1 MNKVIKLNKGT
12 LAFDFG
18 SSSGRLILGVFD
30 ENQNKISIKEIHR
43 FENRSVTLN
52 KNEYWDFLYLF
63 NELKKGLKKAFL
75 EKNVEIMSLGI
86 DTWGVDYGW
95 IDENGDLLYNP
106 VCYRDQRTEMII
118 NDVHSKISKYDLFK
132 ESGNQFYPFNTLYQ
146 IYYDLYKKK
155 ILEKGA
161 KKFLFLPNLFAY
173 YLTGKESWEYT
184 IASTSGLLNSKNR
197 TWSKDIFR
205 RLGISQEITGEIKE
219 SGSILGKIKPEIIE
233 ELGIN
238 NLEVILTASHDS
250 AAAAAGAPLKNKN
263 SLYIINGTWSLL
275 GIERETPILT
285 EEAFINNIINEGGV
299 DKKVRILKMIPGL
312 WILQQLRKNFND
324 RNLDIGYEKF
334 GETAE
339 NSSINSFVNL
349 EDERFLYTKNMEKEI
364 REYCIETKQI
374 IPETEADLLKTAY
387 NSLKKQY
394 KKGVDTIEKVTN
406 IKFEDFIAIGG
417 GIQDKFL
424 CQEIAN
430 ELGREIKTGPIEAS
444 AFGNITTQF
453 ISLGLIENHEK
464 AREIIE
470 NSSEISI
477 YYPRQE
483 VC

>member
-1 MNKVIKLNKGT
+1 MNKGT

-18 SSSGRLILGVFD
+18 SSSGRLILGVLD
-30 ENQNKISIKEIHR
+30 ENKNRISIKEIHR

-63 NELKKGLKKAFL
+63 NELKIGLKKAFL
-75 EKNVEIMSLGI
+75 EKNVEILSLGI

-106 VCYRDQRTEMII
+106 ICYRDLRTEII
-118 NDVHSKISKYDLFK
+118 IDEVHSKISKYELFK

-146 IYYDLYKKK
+146 IYYDLYRKK

-184 IASTSGLLNSKNR
+184 IASTSGLLNSKDR
-197 TWSKDIFR
+197 TWSNDIFR
-205 RLGISQEITGEIKE
+205 KLGIPQVIAGDIKE
-219 SGSILGKIKPEIIE
+219 SGTILGKIKTEIIE

-238 NLEVILTASHDS
+238 NVEVILTASHDS
-250 AAAAAGAPLKNKN
+250 AAAAAGASLKNKN

-275 GIERETPILT
+275 GIERQTAILT
-285 EEAFINNIINEGGV
+285 EEAFRNNIINEGGV
-299 DKKVRILKMIPGL
+299 DKTVRVLKMIPGL
-312 WILQQLRKNFND
+312 WILQQLRKNFNE

-334 GETAE
+334 GEIAK
-339 NSSINSFVNL
+339 NSNIDSFVNL
-349 EDERFLYTKNMEKEI
+349 EDERFLYTKNMEKVI
-364 REYCIETKQI
+364 REYCLETKQSV
-374 IPETEADLLKTAY
+374 PETEADLLRTAY
-387 NSLKKQY
+387 NSLKKEY
-394 KKGVDTIEKVTN
+394 KKGVDTIEQITN
-406 IKFEDFIAIGG
+406 TKFEEFIAIGG

-430 ELGREIKTGPIEAS
+430 ELNQEIRTGPIEAS

-464 AREIIE
+464 ARKIIE
-470 NSSEISI
+470 NSSEINI
-477 YYPRQE
+477 YYPIQE